1 MCIKI
6 KQIMLIFVI
15 LAFIVL
21 GCDQNIKNTDIEMS
35 DTFLNETRINYFKLN
50 NYDNALNLTGSIKL
64 TSGKIIIKIV
74 SNDSDEIF
82 IENDYIGNS
91 NVNINISDLKNQ
103 KNINMVV
110 IGENARNFSLSLN
123 SLQKLTLNREPPQKP
138 EK

>member
-35 DTFLNETRINYFKLN
+35 DTLLNETRINYFQLN
-50 NYDNALNLTGSIKL
+50 SYDNALNLTGSIKL

-82 IENDYIGNS
+82 IEDDYIGNS

-123 SLQKLTLNREPPQKP
+123 SLQKLTLDREPPQKP